1 MKNDPFS
8 PPEAMRAIALCVTP
22 CVLLSMVIAVAL
34 ATVPLDSTAEPVA
47 DRNPDVAAMHARLA
61 EAQKVSGT
69 ANTVK
74 DTIAIRT
81 YGAGTSVVTASEP
94 GGRLGYVRASKNG
107 RRAHSE
113 SIDDVAFEPRTS
125 LSSRPFTVREGQQ
138 APALRS
144 TIAYVVDQ
152 TTGEPLVDK
161 NSQAVVPIA
170 SITKLMTAMVVLD
183 SKAPL
188 SEPLEV
194 SDEDR
199 DFEKHSGSR
208 LSIGSMQ
215 SREDML
221 HIALMASENRAAA
234 ALSRYYPGGRPAFI
248 AAMNQKAR
256 SLGMMD
262 THFENPAGLSKLNV
276 SSARDLVKMVEA
288 AYQYRLIREFST
300 DPGYQVNTGKGVL
313 SYHNTNMLIHDRGWD
328 IGLQK
333 TGFINESGICLVM
346 QTTIRGRPVVMVLL
360 DSVGRHSDFADAGR
374 LRAMLTDGES
384 HLSEAGTARSRS

>member
-1 MKNDPFS
+1 MKSIHLTNRRTMKTDLFS
-8 PPEAMRAIALCVTP
+8 PLEAMRAIALFVMP
-22 CVLLSMVIAVAL
+22 RVLLSSMVIAVAL
-34 ATVPLDSTAEPVA
+34 ATAPLDASAEPAANENV
-47 DRNPDVAAMHARLA
+47 DVAAMHANLA
-61 EAQKVSGT
+61 DAQKVSG
-69 ANTVK
+69 A
-74 DTIAIRT
+74 A
-81 YGAGTSVVTASEP
+81 
-94 GGRLGYVRASKNG
+94 VRASKNG
-107 RRAHSE
+107 RRAHLE
-113 SIDDVAFEPRTS
+113 SIDDVAFDARTS

-144 TIAYVVDQ
+144 TIAYMVDQ

-170 SITKLMTAMVVLD
+170 SVTKLMTAMVVLD

-194 SDEDR
+194 TDEDR
-199 DFEKHSGSR
+199 DFEKHTGSR
-208 LSIGSMQ
+208 LSVGSMQ

-221 HIALMASENRAAA
+221 HITLMASENRAAA

-256 SLGMMD
+256 SLGMTD

-288 AYQYRLIREFST
+288 AYQYPLIREFST
-300 DPGYQVNTGKGVL
+300 DPGYQVSTGKAVL
-313 SYHNTNMLIHDRGWD
+313 SYHNTNILIRDPRWD

-333 TGFINESGICLVM
+333 TGFINESGVCLVM

-360 DSVGRHSDFADAGR
+360 DSVGRHSDFADAGH

-384 HLSEAGTARSRS
+384 RFSEVGTARSRS